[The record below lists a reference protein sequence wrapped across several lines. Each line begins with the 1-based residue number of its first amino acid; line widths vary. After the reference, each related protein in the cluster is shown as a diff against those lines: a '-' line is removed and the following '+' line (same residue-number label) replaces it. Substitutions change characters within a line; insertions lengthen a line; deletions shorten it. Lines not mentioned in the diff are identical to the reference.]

1 MRTNIGWASGLPLWW
16 RYMRFFLAQ
25 RGEGFH
31 FYGGRTGLWRT
42 LMSLRR
48 KAMEKS
54 GSKAGTRPMAMA
66 ASAAKRVVPVKKA
79 VVKKPSPAKKPAAAK
94 KSAPAKKA
102 PAKKPAASAAKPVP
116 APPRLATPLPTGG
129 QPSKPAV
136 PVAKPA
142 PAATVAPR
150 PVAMSAQS
158 VDERRKAATRRFFAR
173 LRSLEAIVGADLRKR
188 GSLVLMQAVDQ
199 WYSEAISAT
208 ATEQSIANA
217 AKAVI
222 AHL

>member
-1 MRTNIGWASGLPLWW
+1 
-16 RYMRFFLAQ
+16 
-25 RGEGFH
+25 
-31 FYGGRTGLWRT
+31 
-42 LMSLRR
+42 MSLRG

-54 GSKAGTRPMAMA
+54 GGKAGVRRMAMA
-66 ASAAKRVVPVKKA
+66 ASAAKRMAPVKKA
-79 VVKKPSPAKKPAAAK
+79 VAKKPSPAKKPAAAK
-94 KSAPAKKA
+94 KSVPAKKAA
-102 PAKKPAASAAKPVP
+102 PAKKPTAVAKPMA
-116 APPRLATPLPTGG
+116 APPRLATALPTGG
-129 QPSKPAV
+129 QPPKPPPPA
-136 PVAKPA
+136 AKPA
-142 PAATVAPR
+142 PAAAVAPR
-150 PVAMSAQS
+150 PVAVSTQS
-158 VDERRKAATRRFFAR
+158 VDKRRKAATRRFFAR

>member
-1 MRTNIGWASGLPLWW
+1 
-16 RYMRFFLAQ
+16 
-25 RGEGFH
+25 
-31 FYGGRTGLWRT
+31 
-42 LMSLRR
+42 
-48 KAMEKS
+48 
-54 GSKAGTRPMAMA
+54 
-66 ASAAKRVVPVKKA
+66 
-79 VVKKPSPAKKPAAAK
+79 
-94 KSAPAKKA
+94 
-102 PAKKPAASAAKPVP
+102 
-116 APPRLATPLPTGG
+116 
-129 QPSKPAV
+129 
-136 PVAKPA
+136 
-142 PAATVAPR
+142 
-150 PVAMSAQS
+150 MSAQS